1 MDKYIKDEVN
11 KREQW
16 LKELADTADS
26 LSTDQEKA
34 IRQIRLRE
42 KARW

>member
-16 LKELADTADS
+16 LKELTETAAG
-26 LSTDQEKA
+26 LSADQEKA
-34 IRQIRLRE
+34 IR
-42 KARW
+42 